1 MADLINHK
9 TDRLIGIKPPSVRP
23 VGCERGEYIAH
34 ADDSRSKGNLIT
46 LQVRRIAGT
55 VEVLVVVPDR
65 LENQR
70 VVISPLREDV
80 IGQHRVHADVL
91 HFLDDKRTDDFLG
104 PVQIIGE
111 PELSY
116 IVKQSGEREPVDDR
130 FVQIQLPREV
140 PHETADED
148 TVFQFFC

>member
-1 MADLINHK
+1 M
-9 TDRLIGIKPPSVRP
+9 
-23 VGCERGEYIAH
+23 
-34 ADDSRSKGNLIT
+34 
-46 LQVRRIAGT
+46 
-55 VEVLVVVPDR
+55 
-65 LENQR
+65 
-70 VVISPLREDV
+70 
-80 IGQHRVHADVL
+80 HADVL